1 MCGSYA
7 CRSCEDVVE
16 SIHTALMKVSL
27 CTFMDHHQQKSKLC
41 YETETNEFDMFVHM
55 QVQEEMR
62 NGQIALEKYVITK
75 SLTKPPE
82 AYPDAKNQPHVE
94 VSPKNQYMMNSS
106 YSFLNI
112 YYFIVVSFYM
122 YNTTLIIWLSLL

>member
-1 MCGSYA
+1 MK
-7 CRSCEDVVE
+7 EK
-16 SIHTALMKVSL
+16 LMS
-27 CTFMDHHQQKSKLC
+27 
-41 YETETNEFDMFVHM
+41 DMFVHM

-94 VSPKNQYMMNSS
+94 VSPKNQYMM
-106 YSFLNI
+106 I
-112 YYFIVVSFYM
+112 
-122 YNTTLIIWLSLL
+122 

>member
-1 MCGSYA
+1 MS
-7 CRSCEDVVE
+7 
-16 SIHTALMKVSL
+16 
-27 CTFMDHHQQKSKLC
+27 
-41 YETETNEFDMFVHM
+41 DMFVHM

-106 YSFLNI
+106 YNFLNI
-112 YYFIVVSFYM
+112 YYFRFLSFYM
-122 YNTTLIIWLSLL
+122 YNTH